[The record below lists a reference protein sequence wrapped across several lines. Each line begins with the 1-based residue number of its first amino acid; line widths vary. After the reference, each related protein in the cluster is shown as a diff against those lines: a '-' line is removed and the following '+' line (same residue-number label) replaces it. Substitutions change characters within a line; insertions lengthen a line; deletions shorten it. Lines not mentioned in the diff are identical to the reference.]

1 VWSPALLA
9 DADAKERPIMLRNA
23 ARGALTLLLTLGAGS
38 AGALTTTPISADGV
52 WRSFDVDDA
61 SSLSGGLEWIDF
73 ATGDELAFSVELLEP
88 ALLTVVDAGF
98 GGDSFSVFDDL
109 QDSEPV
115 ALGDT
120 SAPSDTYPDSVG
132 TDYDA
137 ALADARYSRGFFEL
151 APGTHLIRGQLLRS
165 ALADGSPIN
174 ATVGALRLGAIPEP
188 STVLLI
194 ALGLGNLAIAG
205 RRRGV

>member
-1 VWSPALLA
+1 MGGATVWSPALLA
-9 DADAKERPIMLRNA
+9 DSDAKEMPIMLRNA

-38 AGALTTTPISADGV
+38 AGALTTIPISADGV

-109 QDSEPV
+109 V

-188 STVLLI
+188 STALLI